1 MLSIPDELSRGDRY
15 FIGGK
20 TWFLPLNREFIP
32 LSKLR
37 NQVFTVSILIR
48 ITIIRKC

>member
-1 MLSIPDELSRGDRY
+1 MTNLNLLEK
-15 FIGGK
+15 K
-20 TWFLPLNREFIP
+20 TWFLTLNKEFTP

-48 ITIIRKC
+48 ITIINN